1 MKNLTKV
8 VLILDQIQAGAG
20 GKEKAN
26 IPPGGKTTPLG
37 PGVMMEK
44 FLKEYDSKIIA
55 SLYCGDE
62 FFINNEEEV
71 SAKMVAMV
79 KKINPDVVIC
89 GPAFNYENFA
99 KMSAVLAKKINSET
113 NIKAFAAMSAE
124 NTEILEN
131 YKDDILIV
139 KTPKKGGIGLNESL
153 KNICKMAKKLAEN
166 EDILNLKEEI
176 CF

>member
-1 MKNLTKV
+1 MKNLTKI

-37 PGVMMEK
+37 PGVMMEPY
-44 FLKEYDSKIIA
+44 LKEVGAKVVA

-62 FFINNEEEV
+62 YFINNEGEV
-71 SAKMVAMV
+71 TAKMVAMV
-79 KKINPDVVIC
+79 KKINPDVVVC

-99 KMSAVLAKKINSET
+99 KMSAILAKSINDST
-113 NIKAFAAMSAE
+113 DIKAFAAMSIE
-124 NTEILEN
+124 NTETLEKFKN
-131 YKDDILIV
+131 EVLIV

-153 KNICKMAKKLAEN
+153 KNICKMVKKLAEN
-166 EDILNLKEEI
+166 EDISKFKEEV

>member
-1 MKNLTKV
+1 MTKI

-20 GKEKAN
+20 GKEKSN

-37 PGVMMEK
+37 PGVMMEP
-44 FLKEYDSKIIA
+44 FLKEVDSKVVA

-62 FFINNEEEV
+62 YFINNQEEV
-71 SAKMVAMV
+71 TAKMVAMV
-79 KKINPDVVIC
+79 KKINPDVVVC

-99 KMSAVLAKKINSET
+99 KMSAVLAKSINDNT
-113 NIKAFAAMSAE
+113 DIKAFAAMSLE
-124 NTEILEN
+124 NTETLEK
-131 YKDDILIV
+131 YKNEIIIV

-153 KNICKMAKKLAEN
+153 KNICQMAKKLAEN
-166 EDILNLKEEI
+166 EDISTLKQEV

>member
-1 MKNLTKV
+1 MTKI

-26 IPPGGKTTPLG
+26 IPPGGKKTPLG
-37 PGVMMEK
+37 PGVMMESY
-44 FLKEYDSKIIA
+44 LKEVDSKVVA

-62 FFINNEEEV
+62 YFINNQEEV
-71 SAKMVAMV
+71 TSKMVAMV
-79 KKINPDVVIC
+79 KKINPDVVVC

-99 KMSAVLAKKINSET
+99 KMSAILAKSINDNT
-113 NIKAFAAMSAE
+113 NIKAFAAMSIE
-124 NTEILEN
+124 NTEILEK
-131 YKDDILIV
+131 YKDEILIV

-153 KNICKMAKKLAEN
+153 KNICQMAKKLAEN
-166 EDILNLKEEI
+166 EDISTLRQEV

>member
-1 MKNLTKV
+1 MAKI

-37 PGVMMEK
+37 PGVMMEP
-44 FLKEYDSKIIA
+44 FLKEIDSKVVA
-55 SLYCGDE
+55 CLYCGDE
-62 FFINNEEEV
+62 FFINNQEEV
-71 SAKMVAMV
+71 TAKMVAMV
-79 KKINPDVVIC
+79 KKINPDVVVC
-89 GPAFNYENFA
+89 GPAFDYKNFA
-99 KMSAVLAKKINSET
+99 QMAAIVAKNINEKT
-113 NIKAFAAMSAE
+113 DIKAFAAMSVE
-124 NTEILEN
+124 NTETIEN
-131 YKDDILIV
+131 FKDEVTIV

-166 EDILNLKEEI
+166 EDISGLKEEV